1 MSTSFH
7 ELDRL
12 LRRIGAP
19 VDAAECH
26 GALCGALCAPSSET
40 DAWLAFTLDGVT
52 DTRDARPPLDALA
65 ASTLREL
72 RSGDFEFA
80 PCLPDDDEPL
90 TQRTA
95 ALGEWC
101 EGFLFGIGAS
111 SIEQFDALPESV
123 QEIVRDV
130 VEMARVG
137 MPTGEDSDGDEGA
150 YVELVEYLRAGVQ
163 LVYDEMN
170 PAPASPVLAAP
181 PRVQ

>member
-1 MSTSFH
+1 M
-7 ELDRL
+7 DRL

-26 GALCGALCAPSSET
+26 GALCGALCAPTSDS
-40 DAWLAFTLDGVT
+40 DAWLVHTLDGVV
-52 DTRDARPPLDALA
+52 DTREARPPLEAMA
-65 ASTLREL
+65 ANTLQEL
-72 RSGDFEFA
+72 QAGEFEFA
-80 PCLPDDDEPL
+80 PCLPNDDEPL
-90 TQRTA
+90 AQRTA

-111 SIEQFDALPESV
+111 QIENFDALPESV

-137 MPTGEDSDGDEGA
+137 MPTGDDTAGDEGA

>member
-1 MSTSFH
+1 MPMSFQD
-7 ELDRL
+7 LDRL
-12 LRRIGAP
+12 LRRFGAP

-26 GALCGALCAPSSET
+26 GALCGALCAPTSDT
-40 DAWLAFTLDGVT
+40 DAWLAHSLEDVA
-52 DTRDARPPLDALA
+52 DARDARPQLEALA
-65 ASTLREL
+65 ADTLREL
-72 RSGDFEFA
+72 QNGDFEFA

-111 SIEQFDALPESV
+111 SIEHFDALPESV
-123 QEIVRDV
+123 QEVIRDV

-137 MPTGEDSDGDEGA
+137 MPAGDDTAGDEGA

-163 LVYDEMN
+163 LVYDDMN
-170 PAPASPVLAAP
+170 PASASPVLAAP

>member
-1 MSTSFH
+1 MPTSFH
-7 ELDRL
+7 DLDRL

-26 GALCGALCAPSSET
+26 GALCGALCAPASET
-40 DAWLAFTLDGVT
+40 DAWLAHTLDGVVET
-52 DTRDARPPLDALA
+52 HDARPQLDALA
-65 ASTLREL
+65 AATLREL
-72 RSGDFEFA
+72 RNGDFEFA

-90 TQRTA
+90 AQRVA

-130 VEMARVG
+130 IEMARVG
-137 MPTGEDSDGDEGA
+137 MPTGEDVDGDEGA
-150 YVELVEYLRAGVQ
+150 YAELVEYLRAGVQ